1 MENKSPSSEFYKPSW
16 IHAFI
21 SWIDRLPG
29 PYWLY
34 YLGIIPIAGLLN
46 HIVAWNEKLLAFGE
60 VNTYYALTAFF
71 LAFYLFEIDFLLRVT
86 QDTLIEF
93 LPILDVPEGECDR
106 IMFEF
111 THLPARQT
119 AIAFWLGA
127 IIGLGLGLMIFPTAL
142 EMNNAFPELELPIFT
157 ISFGVGY
164 IVLYMVIRAFI
175 LINRVYAGLKSISF
189 YDLNSLY
196 AMSRYS
202 AWLLIFVVLHAYLL
216 FALNPSLVDF
226 TFYYLL
232 SIVTGIT
239 VIVLSIFW
247 FPVRRVNRIM
257 VLEKKRLLKD
267 VNLRI
272 ETTFNLLHVRIDQQE
287 FRNIVELRETLQSL
301 MIEKDFIDSL
311 RTWPWKPSTL
321 TGLLSVVVFPLFV
334 GLLLEIASKFIA
346 R

>member
-1 MENKSPSSEFYKPSW
+1 MENKSPSFEAYKPSR
-16 IHAFI
+16 IHAFF

-46 HIVAWNEKLLAFGE
+46 HVVAWNENALAFGE
-60 VNTYYALTAFF
+60 VNVFYGLTAFF
-71 LAFYLFEIDFLLRVT
+71 LAFYLFEIDFLLRITQVT
-86 QDTLIEF
+86 LFEF
-93 LPILDVPEGECDR
+93 LPILDVPEAESDR
-106 IMFEF
+106 ILFEF
-111 THLPARQT
+111 THLPARPT
-119 AIAFWLGA
+119 AIAFWLGT
-127 IIGLGLGLMIFPTAL
+127 IIGLGLGIWIFPTAL

-157 ISFGVGY
+157 LSFGVGY

-175 LINRVYAGLKSISF
+175 LINSVYGGLKSISF

-216 FALNPSLVDF
+216 FALNPSLVDI

-232 SIVTGIT
+232 FIVIGIT
-239 VIVLSIFW
+239 VLVLSIFW
-247 FPVRRVNRIM
+247 FPVQRVNRIM
-257 VLEKKRLLKD
+257 VLEKNRLLKD

-272 ETTFNLLHVRIDQQE
+272 ETTFILLHARIDEQE
-287 FRNIVELRETLQSL
+287 FKNIVELREALQSL
-301 MIEKDFIDSL
+301 IIEKDFIDSL

-321 TGLLSVVVFPLFV
+321 TGLLSIVVFPLLV
-334 GLLLEIASKFIA
+334 GLLLEIASKIIDF
-346 R
+346 